1 MAGES
6 NISDILENFP
16 SLDISGN
23 AFLDTKLLGEVTI
36 GNLIACAIIIVIVLI
51 ISRIVSGAIRR
62 VLIGKAE
69 VNSINFITKLVRW
82 VIYFIGF
89 LVLSPQ
95 LHLDL
100 SGLLVA
106 GGVVAVAFGFASQNT
121 LSNFVAGV
129 LLMFERP
136 ITIGDNISVKGTEG
150 YVEDIGLLSTKIRT
164 YEGIYV
170 RIPNDTLFTS
180 DITNYVSNVARRFD
194 YSVDISYSEDAD
206 KAIKIIKKVIDTHP
220 YALKSPSPSVYVN
233 ELGASGISIKVRIWS
248 PSGYWWDAR
257 VDLLWKI
264 FKALKTANVDIP
276 FDQLVIW
283 FGQEEAEKLKAE
295 KLKTKETVSEIMSKA
310 ETAPENTRKQVK

>member
-1 MAGES
+1 MAEEANIS
-6 NISDILENFP
+6 NILEDIP
-16 SLDISGN
+16 TLDISGN
-23 AFLDTKLLGEVTI
+23 AFLDTKILGDITM
-36 GNLIACAIIIVIVLI
+36 GNVIACAIIVIIFLI
-51 ISRIVSGAIRR
+51 LSRVVTGALRKI
-62 VLIGKAE
+62 LLGKAE
-69 VNSINFITKLVRW
+69 INSINFITKLVRW
-82 VIYFIGF
+82 VLYFIGF

-129 LLMFERP
+129 LIMFERP
-136 ITIGDNISVKGTEG
+136 ISIGDNISVKGTDG

-194 YSVDISYSEDAD
+194 YSLDISYSEDAD
-206 KAIKIIKKVIDTHP
+206 KAIKIAKKVIDSHP
-220 YALKSPSPSVYVN
+220 YALKNPAPSVYVN
-233 ELGASGISIKVRIWS
+233 ELGASGISIRVRIWS

-257 VDLLWKI
+257 TDLLWKI

-295 KLKTKETVSEIMSKA
+295 KLKMKDSVSDIMSKA